1 VNYIRT
7 LFEMAPVEGN
17 LLLGWLRASAMMR
30 CAQWVSS
37 ALSAVEHSGRRAEQ
51 SEDVPGSA
59 KKEVVKAGG
68 YGAMQRCTR
77 RARRSLTCGLG
88 WRSESEDSVVWMAWI
103 SARSLWARL
112 GVVVGVRGGVM
123 S

>member
-1 VNYIRT
+1 VW
-7 LFEMAPVEGN
+7 FGVV
-17 LLLGWLRASAMMR
+17 LGAQVRASVMMR
-30 CAQWVSS
+30 SAQWVSS
-37 ALSAVEHSGRRAEQ
+37 ALSAVEQSGRRAEQ

-77 RARRSLTCGLG
+77 RVRRSLTCGLG
-88 WRSESEDSVVWMAWI
+88 LRSESEDSVVWMVWI
-103 SARSLWARL
+103 SAKSLWARL